1 MQRDEEA
8 REIYAYAVRTFVDKP
23 DEQAK
28 GIVPYAN
35 VLKKLGGLNFNAD
48 KYVILFE

>member
-48 KYVILFE
+48 KYVILFT